1 MLSESDDASLVR
13 AAQAGDAMAM
23 HDLLA
28 RLEPAVGRWCGPIA
42 LHDGPDAAQEAL
54 TTIFQKLG
62 QLREPAA
69 LWSWARRI
77 AIRAAIRTTR
87 QRQAVPPGP
96 VDWFA
101 DIPAPDDPELHTDIT
116 SVLERLAP
124 EHRAVL
130 VLRGV
135 EGLTE
140 TEIADVLDVPAGTV
154 RSRLFRARRR
164 FRQEWQR

>member
-1 MLSESDDASLVR
+1 MSDDAALVR

-23 HDLLA
+23 HDLLI

-42 LHDGPDAAQEAL
+42 LRDGPDAAQEAL
-54 TTIFQKLG
+54 VTIFGKLD

-77 AIRAAIRTTR
+77 AIRAAIRIAR
-87 QRQAVPPGP
+87 QRQAVPPVP
-96 VDWFA
+96 ADWFA
-101 DIPAPDDPELHTDIT
+101 GIPAPEDPELSTEIT
-116 SVLERLAP
+116 AVLEGLAP

-140 TEIADVLDVPAGTV
+140 SEIAEVLNIPAGTV

-164 FRQEWQR
+164 FREEWQR

>member
-1 MLSESDDASLVR
+1 MSDDADLVR

-23 HDLLA
+23 HELLA

-54 TTIFQKLG
+54 VSIFQKLG

-69 LWSWARRI
+69 LWGWARRI
-77 AIRAAIRTTR
+77 AVRAAIRLAR
-87 QRQAVPPGP
+87 QRQAIPPMP
-96 VDWFA
+96 ADWFA
-101 DIPAPDDPELHTDIT
+101 GIPAPEEPELHTDIT
-116 SVLERLAP
+116 AVLERLAP

-130 VLRGV
+130 VLRGI

-140 TEIADVLDVPAGTV
+140 TEIAEVLDVPSGTV